1 MICILLLSTLQ
12 ALHGWQCDWVF
23 LEETEFHIRVYVCV
37 VNVIVVVVYGTNINL
52 SEYYTV
58 PCRTY
63 IYMYTDVGSPLSV
76 LPFPESHITR
86 KLLVYV
92 RFDVPKPYNDCRA
105 NKFAFVMV
113 N

>member
-63 IYMYTDVGSPLSV
+63 IYMYTDVGSPFS
-76 LPFPESHITR
+76 R
-86 KLLVYV
+86 KS
-92 RFDVPKPYNDCRA
+92 YNTQIVGLCSLRRT
-105 NKFAFVMV
+105 KTI
-113 N
+113 